1 MFTQQWALLEESLTR
16 KFDTPLWFL
25 TLGNS
30 TEFQVTVN
38 LSKPFPICP
47 SLLLCLLFAHLKDCV
62 LCKCVCACACVRA
75 CVYVYVCVHEW
86 EKKTDATRWENC
98 HRKHA
103 HFLFH
108 RSYFQFVSL
117 QVQKSIA
124 SDACGYDCMEAFL
137 ILSLFS
143 FFVSHLFSW
152 SASVH
157 AICRTW
163 TVAKSACP
171 VIPLCSANG
180 DSLIIRPWKFYLGDR
195 IMFQR

>member
-75 CVYVYVCVHEW
+75 CTCMCVCTSGKKKQMQQD
-86 EKKTDATRWENC
+86 EKIAIGNMLTFYFTEVIFSLFPSKF
-98 HRKHA
+98 RKA
-103 HFLFH
+103 LQVMPVDTTVWKLF
-108 RSYFQFVSL
+108 SYFHFS
-117 QVQKSIA
+117 
-124 SDACGYDCMEAFL
+124 
-137 ILSLFS
+137 LSL
-143 FFVSHLFSW
+143 SHIYFLGQHQCMQFAVCELLLNLHVPSYR
-152 SASVH
+152 SV
-157 AICRTW
+157 
-163 TVAKSACP
+163 VQM
-171 VIPLCSANG
+171 VIV
-180 DSLIIRPWKFYLGDR
+180 W
-195 IMFQR
+195 